1 MPAFSSFCQAAAPA
15 AAIVSDT
22 ARGAALVAR
31 YATSTAAASTLP
43 LDGPALTVRT
53 RVVVPY
59 HPTSHGQQLVL
70 VGSCE
75 ELGNWDPKKGESEL
89 WRRVFEKRRK
99 RRNRN
104 RVPKSTAGAS
114 TALVIS

>member
-1 MPAFSSFCQAAAPA
+1 MSPQITHQAAA
-15 AAIVSDT
+15 T

-31 YATSTAAASTLP
+31 YATSTPATSTTLP

-75 ELGNWDPKKGESEL
+75 ELGNWDPKKGEMMGGPCL
-89 WRRVFEKRRK
+89 C
-99 RRNRN
+99 
-104 RVPKSTAGAS
+104 
-114 TALVIS
+114 